1 MDKEFVRAHS
11 GSCSSNVIF
20 LFWLVDEIVN
30 SCLVKIVKLYLTNSV
45 KLCLTRIVKLCL
57 TNIVKLVKFVKHNF
71 THRPFGL

>member
-45 KLCLTRIVKLCL
+45 KLCLTRIVKLCFKK
-57 TNIVKLVKFVKHNF
+57 IVKLTKLLNYY
-71 THRPFGL
+71 